1 MTLSFARLDG
11 SDKRSQHLLHENL
24 PVLLTGLRRTS
35 SFRASL
41 SLRML
46 MKVLQVPS
54 IGPFDEGDL
63 ADQLRFDPGAFFHF
77 FCGQHLSPSRG
88 SLLGQIG
95 ERAMRSSG
103 FLQHWE
109 DLLPNPRDP
118 AGGVGPIFYIFS
130 GISLQRFDGCHSKT
144 FSDRRCL
151 STRMYIVDGS
161 SNFGIRM
168 KGLER
173 ICKPEYIA
181 LESFAITPPLAF
193 MCR

>member
-1 MTLSFARLDG
+1 MPGERAGLEDDPQLREARWLGEAITAPASRELTRLAHWIEKNEQLS
-11 SDKRSQHLLHENL
+11 S
-24 PVLLTGLRRTS
+24 V
-35 SFRASL
+35 SFVAHADEGA
-41 SLRML
+41 M
-46 MKVLQVPS
+46 LQVPS

-103 FLQHWE
+103 FLEHWE

-151 STRMYIVDGS
+151 STRMYILGLTPGCLVLLVES
-161 SNFGIRM
+161 EFGR
-168 KGLER
+168 
-173 ICKPEYIA
+173 
-181 LESFAITPPLAF
+181 F
-193 MCR
+193 